1 MIGKAIGAGLL
12 GVILMSCAVE
22 SVESVESVEGVER
35 GSDRGDEAPAVAAR
49 QQGLEGGLYLWA
61 CDGSNAWT
69 RTWKVGGVEQGREI
83 CECDG
88 TVWSQGTIGG
98 SYSQLIDHSCSGGG
112 GGGGGDP
119 CLASGDPAKPFY
131 PPPICD

>member
-12 GVILMSCAVE
+12 GVMLMSCAVE
-22 SVESVESVEGVER
+22 RAGDSDESST
-35 GSDRGDEAPAVAAR
+35 VAAH
-49 QQGLEGGLYLWA
+49 QQGLEGGLYLWI

-112 GGGGGDP
+112 GGGGGGGGDP
-119 CLASGDPAKPFY
+119 CIASGDPAKPFY
-131 PPPICD
+131 PPPICN